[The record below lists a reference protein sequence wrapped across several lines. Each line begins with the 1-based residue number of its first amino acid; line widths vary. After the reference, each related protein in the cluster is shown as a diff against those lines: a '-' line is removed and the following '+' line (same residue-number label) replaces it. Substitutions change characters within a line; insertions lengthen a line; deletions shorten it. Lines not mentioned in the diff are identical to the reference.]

1 MKYRA
6 YIDIETTGLS
16 RSRSELT
23 VVGIALEKGEQC
35 RVIQLLEANLSD
47 EKLLSALR
55 GVDEIYS
62 YNGSRFDLPFIAA
75 KLRVDLKACF
85 RHTDLMY
92 DCWRS
97 KLKGGLKAVERQ
109 LGIDRRL
116 KDIDGFMAVK
126 LWYEYVNNHDRRALA
141 TLLEYNREDVV
152 NLQVLREKLQ
162 VG

>member
-16 RSRSELT
+16 KSRSELT
-23 VVGIALEKGEQC
+23 VVGIALEKGQQC

-47 EKLLSALR
+47 EKLLSVLR

-75 KLRVDLKACF
+75 KLRVDLKVCF

-97 KLKGGLKAVERQ
+97 KLKGGLKSVERQ
-109 LGIDRRL
+109 LGIERRL
-116 KDIDGFMAVK
+116 KDIDGLMAVK
-126 LWYEYVNNHDRRALA
+126 LWYEYVNNHDRCALA

-152 NLQVLREKLQ
+152 NLQVLRQKLQ

>member
-6 YIDIETTGLS
+6 YIDIETTGLNRHS
-16 RSRSELT
+16 AELT
-23 VVGIALEKGEQC
+23 VVGIALEKGGPC
-35 RVIQLLEANLSD
+35 RVIQLLEGDLSD
-47 EKLLSALR
+47 EKLLAALR

-75 KLRVDLKACF
+75 KLRVDLRACF
-85 RHTDLMY
+85 KHTDLMY
-92 DCWRS
+92 DCWRN

-116 KDIDGFMAVK
+116 KGVDGFMAVK

-152 NLQVLREKLQ
+152 NLQVLRQRLQ